1 MNKITETG
9 TYSSKNDGT
18 PCGIDVEVDEGI
30 VVVVVV
36 TISNNMLLVG

>member
-9 TYSSKNDGT
+9 TTAAKMMVLS
-18 PCGIDVEVDEGI
+18 CGIDVEVDEGI